1 MRTIDLTSLKAN
13 LEPDAAI
20 LEGLD
25 DCIVGVNQNNYLVYS
40 YGQFLKHFKFTGMS
54 MEEAIDYVEFNVLGL
69 YAAKFDVLYEID
81 YMF

>member
-1 MRTIDLTSLKAN
+1 MRTIDLVALKEN
-13 LEPDAAI
+13 LEPDAAV

-40 YGQFLKHFKFTGMS
+40 YGQFLKHFKFEGMS
-54 MEEAIDYVEFNVLGL
+54 MEEAIEYVELNIVGL
-69 YAAKFDVLYEID
+69 SSTKFDVIYEID